1 MVVSSDAYDA
11 RSTTLTLF
19 ERGFVSGPLNVVVR
33 ATVRDGP
40 QPDDV
45 VGFMVGQDV
54 GGTCHSERFR
64 TQVSAPKVS
73 AGKVRFIRHLP
84 RCM

>member
-11 RSTTLTLF
+11 RGTTLTLS
-19 ERGFVSGPLNVVVR
+19 ERCFVSGPLNVVVR

-45 VGFMVGQDV
+45 VSIGFVVGQDV
-54 GGTCHSERFR
+54 GGTCHSERF
-64 TQVSAPKVS
+64 
-73 AGKVRFIRHLP
+73 
-84 RCM
+84 